1 MKKRAEIVVFVLGL
15 AIILLAALN
24 SNRFFARLD
33 LTESKAFSISRV
45 SKKLFQE
52 IPEQVYITYYVSDKL
67 RKLYSFP
74 QAVED
79 LLQEYAAYSRGKIR
93 VESLD
98 PLASGEVTRAE
109 QLGVYPQ
116 QIEVVERDQRSL
128 AKVYTG
134 IVIQYL
140 DRHET
145 IPLVARTDALEYEL
159 TSRIRKAV
167 SGEERVVGILLGD
180 AQRDLQQEYGHL
192 LSALGEDFRVLP
204 LRRGEDVPPEVNVL
218 FVIGN
223 NDLDP
228 FDLFP
233 IDQYLMRGGRA
244 LFAVDGVRVDF
255 MRGLAAS
262 KMQNN
267 PTLEM
272 LASYGVKV
280 EPQLVL
286 DKYCQNFRLPT
297 QVLGQIMWQ
306 VLDKYPY
313 WITVAGQY
321 ASRDNP
327 ITAHFGGLDLYW
339 ASPLTLSAGSGATI
353 EPLLT
358 STPDSWV
365 ADKEPFETN
374 PQQANMLL
382 YSQPE
387 NKGSR
392 VLAASLR
399 GQLSSWFR
407 DKAIPKREG
416 ESRNWQ
422 SIVETAKDARLVVVG
437 DADFASNLVD
447 FTEADYNMNFLSNAA
462 EWLSNSEDLLAI
474 KTRLA
479 RDTRLNRIQDPARR
493 VAAALTTQIVNVA
506 VIPLAVIAF
515 GIVRLLL
522 RRKKSAIRAEEE

>member
-1 MKKRAEIVVFVLGL
+1 MKKRAEIVIFLLGL

-24 SNRFFARLD
+24 SSRFFARLD

-52 IPEQVYITYYVSDKL
+52 IPEQVYITYYVSEKL
-67 RKLYSFP
+67 RKLYAFP

-79 LLQEYAAYSRGKIR
+79 LLLEYAAYSRGKIR

-98 PLASGEVTRAE
+98 PLAVGEVTRAE

-116 QIEVVERDQRSL
+116 QIEVVERDERSL
-128 AKVYTG
+128 AKIYTG

-159 TSRIRKAV
+159 TSRIRKVV

-180 AQRDLQQEYGHL
+180 AQRNLQQEYGRL
-192 LSALGEDFRVLP
+192 LNALGEDFRVLP
-204 LRRGEDVPPEVNVL
+204 LRPGEDVPPEVDVL

-223 NDLDP
+223 NDLGE
-228 FDLFP
+228 FELFP
-233 IDQYLMRGGRA
+233 LDQYLMRGGRA

-255 MRGLAAS
+255 LRGLTAT
-262 KMQNN
+262 KMTDN
-267 PTLEM
+267 PTLAM
-272 LASYGVKV
+272 LAAYGVKV
-280 EPQLVL
+280 ETELVA

-297 QVLGQIMWQ
+297 QVFGQVMWQ

-313 WITVAGQY
+313 WVTVAGQN
-321 ASRDNP
+321 ASSQNP
-327 ITAHFGGLDLYW
+327 ITAHFNGLDLYW
-339 ASPLTLSAGSGATI
+339 ASPLTLTAGGGASSQ
-353 EPLLT
+353 PLVT
-358 STPDSWV
+358 TTPDGWTLNE
-365 ADKEPFETN
+365 EPFDTN
-374 PQQANMLL
+374 PEQARMLL
-382 YSQPE
+382 FTQPE

-399 GQLSSWFR
+399 GELSSWFKG
-407 DKAIPKREG
+407 KAIPKREG
-416 ESRNWQ
+416 ESRSWS
-422 SIVETAKDARLVVVG
+422 SISEAAKDARLVVVG
-437 DADFASNLVD
+437 DADFASNLMD
-447 FTEADYNMNFLSNAA
+447 FTEAEYNVGFLANAA
-462 EWLSNSEDLLAI
+462 EWLSNSEDLLTI

-479 RDTRLNRIQDPARR
+479 RDVRLNRIQEPARR
-493 VAAALTTQIVNVA
+493 LAAVLATEIINVA

>member
-1 MKKRAEIVVFVLGL
+1 MKKRAEIVVFLLGL

-24 SNRFFARLD
+24 SSRYFARLD
-33 LTESKAFSISRV
+33 LTENKAFSISRV
-45 SKKLFQE
+45 SRKLFQE
-52 IPEQVYITYYVSDKL
+52 IPEQVYITYYVSEKL
-67 RKLYSFP
+67 RKLYAFP
-74 QAVED
+74 QAIED
-79 LLQEYAAYSRGKIR
+79 LLLEYAAYSRGRIR
-93 VESLD
+93 VESVD
-98 PLASGEVTRAE
+98 PLAVGEVTRAE
-109 QLGVYPQ
+109 QFGVFPQ

-128 AKVYTG
+128 AKIYTG

-159 TSRIRKAV
+159 TSRIRKVV

-180 AQRDLQQEYGHL
+180 AQRDLQQEYGRL
-192 LSALGEDFRVLP
+192 TNALSADFRVLP
-204 LRRGEDVPPEVNVL
+204 LRPGEDVPAEVDVL

-223 NDLDP
+223 SDLGE

-255 MRGLAAS
+255 LRGLIAT
-262 KMQNN
+262 KIKDN

-280 EPQLVL
+280 EAELVA

-297 QVLGQIMWQ
+297 QVFGQVMWQ

-313 WITVAGQY
+313 WVTVAGQF

-327 ITAHFGGLDLYW
+327 ITARFNGLDLYW
-339 ASPLTLSAGSGATI
+339 ASPLTLSAKGGATA
-353 EPLLT
+353 EALAT
-358 STPDSWV
+358 TTPDGWTL
-365 ADKEPFETN
+365 DEEPFDTN
-374 PQQANMLL
+374 PEAARMLL
-382 YSQPE
+382 FTEPE

-399 GQLSSWFR
+399 GELGSWFR
-407 DKAIPKREG
+407 GKAIPKREG
-416 ESRNWQ
+416 ESRSWQ
-422 SIVETAKDARLVVVG
+422 SIVETVKDARLVVVG
-437 DADFASNLVD
+437 DADFTSNLVD
-447 FTEADYNMNFLSNAA
+447 FTEAEYNMSFLSNTA

-479 RDTRLNRIQDPARR
+479 RDVRLNRIQEPARR
-493 VAAALTTQIVNVA
+493 LAAALTTQIVNVA

-515 GIVRLLL
+515 GIIRLLL
-522 RRKKSAIRAEEE
+522 RRKKSGIRAEEE